1 MHGLYSE
8 TRTWLH
14 AWPAG
19 VKLALLAVLGTG
31 LFLTGHPWV
40 LLAGA
45 LACAAL
51 FLSLG
56 PVARQARRL
65 VVPLVLAALLM
76 ALFHALVGQPQ
87 VGLVSAL
94 RLLSAALLGTLLTL
108 TTRPSDL
115 LEVLERL
122 LSPLGR
128 LGVKVDELALQL
140 ALMLRFTEH
149 FFALWKR
156 LDEAHR
162 VRVGKPGR
170 VTILAPLVIVAMM
183 SARRVA
189 DALQLR
195 LRR

>member
-19 VKLALLAVLGTG
+19 VKLALLAALGTG
-31 LFLTGHPWV
+31 LFLTGHPGV

-45 LACAAL
+45 LASVAL

-56 PVARQARRL
+56 QATRPARRL
-65 VVPLVLAALLM
+65 VLPLVLVALLV
-76 ALFHALVGQPQ
+76 ALFHALMGQPQ
-87 VGLVSAL
+87 VGLTSAL
-94 RLLSAALLGTLLTL
+94 RLMSAALLGTLLTL

-115 LEVLERL
+115 LEVFERL

-170 VTILAPLVIVAMM
+170 FTILGPLVIVAMM